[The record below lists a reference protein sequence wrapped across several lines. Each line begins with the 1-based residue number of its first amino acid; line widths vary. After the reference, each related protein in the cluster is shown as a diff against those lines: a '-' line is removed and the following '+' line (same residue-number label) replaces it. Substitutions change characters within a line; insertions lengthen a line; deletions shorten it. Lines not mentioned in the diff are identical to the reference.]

1 MRVASLALRTRRRKP
16 ASPQAMT
23 VIALASSKGGVG
35 KTTLT
40 KNLAA
45 GLSRRGRTVVVDADP
60 QQSAG
65 QWGRDAD
72 GKDLGISVAAADG
85 ATTGA
90 LVESGRR
97 HRYVVVGCPP
107 SFAAPQAQAA

>member
-1 MRVASLALRTRRRKP
+1 MRVASIALRTRRRKP

-40 KNLAA
+40 KNMAA

-60 QQSAG
+60 QPSAG
-65 QWGRDAD
+65 QWRRVAD
-72 GKDLGISVAAADG
+72 GKALGYSEAAAAG
-85 ATTGA
+85 ETTGA
-90 LVESGRR
+90 IVESGRG
-97 HRYVVVGCPP
+97 HRYG
-107 SFAAPQAQAA
+107 